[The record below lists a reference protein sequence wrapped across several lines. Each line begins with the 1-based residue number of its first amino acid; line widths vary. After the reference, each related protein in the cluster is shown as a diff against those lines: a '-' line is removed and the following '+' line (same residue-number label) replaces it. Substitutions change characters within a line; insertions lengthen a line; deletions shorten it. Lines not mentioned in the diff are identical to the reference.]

1 MNTVY
6 KINVL
11 HMDLLAEQIAK
22 LNKKALKLKVA
33 PAVLTIHGEETK
45 TFKNELTGFEFT
57 KTFKLVTVEGET
69 PKLDGWKLVAAIEPQ
84 ESGENLVSCVPGET
98 IPVEYRKTDT
108 HCDHC
113 SAIRRR
119 KEVFVLAHED
129 GRFTQVGRNCISDFL
144 GGKSPESIV
153 CYAQWGFQITS
164 MISSAEDE
172 GFGGFGGGGE
182 AAFNLDEFLK
192 MTSAV
197 IRKCGWVSRT
207 VAGQLDNT
215 TSTAST
221 VMWLLTPHRDADS
234 IREKQSFVERLDLKL
249 EPHDEKL
256 ATDALAWGVALPT
269 DDGDYLYNLG
279 VACRLGFVRNKTSGI
294 VASLISAYQ
303 RHMERE
309 EELNMKRA
317 QVAAK
322 VRVHL
327 GVVGERQGFAQLTI
341 KSVKSFDSE
350 FGVRTMIRF
359 EDAAGSVLVW
369 WASGDTE
376 WEVGQTLDVTG
387 TVKKHDEYQGIP
399 QTILSRVAEGLPKPK
414 KTRKKKAA

>member
-33 PAVLTIHGEETK
+33 QAILTVHGEETK

-57 KTFKLVTVEGET
+57 KTFKLVSVEGRT
-69 PKLDGWKLVAAIEPQ
+69 PMLDGWKLVGVIEPQ
-84 ESGENLVSCVPGET
+84 ASGENLISCVPGET
-98 IPVEYRKTDT
+98 VPVEYRTAGT

-113 SAIRRR
+113 SSQRRR
-119 KEVFVLAHED
+119 NEVFVLRHED
-129 GRFTQVGRNCISDFL
+129 GHHKQVGRNCLSDFL
-144 GGKSPESIV
+144 GGQSPEGVLS
-153 CYAQWGFQITS
+153 YASWGFEVTS
-164 MISSAEDE
+164 LLSSAESEFE
-172 GFGGFGGGGE
+172 GFGGSGGGE
-182 AAFNLDEFLK
+182 TGFNLDEFLK

-207 VAGQLDNT
+207 AAGDQGGATVT
-215 TSTAST
+215 TVT
-221 VMWLLTPHRDADS
+221 WLLGRSFNDQDKLD
-234 IREKQSFVERLDLKL
+234 KQHFIEQHKLVL
-249 EPHDEKL
+249 EPRDEKL

-279 VACRLGFVRNKTSGI
+279 VACRLGFVRFKTAGL

-317 QVAAK
+317 QAAAK

-327 GVVGERQGFAQLTI
+327 GVVGERMGFAQLTI
-341 KSVKSFDSE
+341 KGVKSFDSE

-359 EDAAGSVLVW
+359 EDAGGSVLVW
-369 WASGDTE
+369 WKSGDTE
-376 WEVGQTLDVTG
+376 WEKDQVIDITG
-387 TVKKHDEYQGIP
+387 TVKKHDDYQGVP
-399 QTILSRVAEGLPKPK
+399 QTLLQRVVEGLPKPK